1 MPIPISQFTPLPPSL
16 FGVSTLGVHMF
27 VGEPHCQTGD
37 LKPGKTGA
45 RMYLDPWRVTSS
57 K

>member
-1 MPIPISQFTPLPPSL
+1 MSIPISQFTPLPPSF
-16 FGVSTLGVHMF
+16 FGVSSLGVRTF

-57 K
+57 E